1 MFEKRCNEMKLLIEN
16 ELMKRLGVAF
26 FVLSKQEKENLI
38 IYELY
43 ECMKKQRER
52 QD

>member
-1 MFEKRCNEMKLLIEN
+1 MFEKRYNEIKLLLEN
-16 ELMKRLGVAF
+16 ELIKRLGVAY